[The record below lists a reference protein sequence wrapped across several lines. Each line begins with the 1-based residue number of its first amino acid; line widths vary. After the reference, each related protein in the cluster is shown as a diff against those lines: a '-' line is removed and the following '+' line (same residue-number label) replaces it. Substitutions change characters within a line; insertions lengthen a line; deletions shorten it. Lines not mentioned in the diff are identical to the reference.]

1 MLNRIFMGRYRAVQ
15 FLGEGGM
22 STVWL
27 AHDSRTGRGVV
38 IKVMKEQFLA
48 DPKCRE
54 AFRREIDFLQ
64 SFRHP
69 YAVAFYQASLTDP
82 SGPCLAIEYID
93 GKPLDRLL
101 EEQGKLAPPRGGK
114 LLGKLC
120 PNLPALHRL

>member
-1 MLNRIFMGRYRAVQ
+1 MIDRVFMGRYRTTQ

-27 AHDSRTGRGVV
+27 AQERGTGRRVV
-38 IKVMKEQFLA
+38 VKVMKEQFLA

-64 SFRHP
+64 SFQHP
-69 YAVAFYQASLTDP
+69 YAVAFYEASLNDP
-82 SGPCLAIEYID
+82 LGPCLAIEYVE

-101 EEQGKLAPPRGGK
+101 KEQGRLPPARVG
-114 LLGKLC
+114 
-120 PNLPALHRL
+120 

>member
-64 SFRHP
+64 SFQHP
-69 YAVAFYQASLTDP
+69 YAVAFYQASLNDP
-82 SGPCLAIEYID
+82 LGPCLAIEYVE
-93 GKPLDRLL
+93 GVPLDHLL
-101 EEQGKLAPPRGGK
+101 QEQGRLPALRVGK

-120 PNLPALHRL
+120 SMLHAL